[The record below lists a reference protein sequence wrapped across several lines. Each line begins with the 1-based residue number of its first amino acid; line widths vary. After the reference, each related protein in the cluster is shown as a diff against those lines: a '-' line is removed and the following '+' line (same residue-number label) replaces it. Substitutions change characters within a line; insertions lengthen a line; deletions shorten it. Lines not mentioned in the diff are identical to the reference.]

1 MKSSK
6 TQSHEKSV
14 VLGITGASGAV
25 YALGLLRQLRFQRVP
40 VDLIISSNG
49 WNLLRRETEIKDEKS
64 LLSHPAGGEVPT
76 EGIRLHDNENLDSPL
91 SSGSYQVRGMVI
103 CPCSTKT
110 LSAVAIGACRSLI
123 ERAAEV
129 MLKERRPLLLVT
141 RESPYS
147 LTQIENMRSATLAGA
162 TVLPAS
168 PAFYHQPKTIADLV
182 DFIVARMLDQ
192 LGLAQTLVKPWA
204 GR

>member
-1 MKSSK
+1 MKSLK
-6 TQSHEKSV
+6 TQNHEKSV

-25 YALGLLRQLRFQRVP
+25 YALGLLRQLCFQRVP

-49 WNLLRRETEIKDEKS
+49 WNLLRHEAGIKDETS
-64 LLSHPAGGEVPT
+64 FLSHLAGGEVPT

-91 SSGSYQVRGMVI
+91 SSGSYPVRGMVI

-110 LSAVAIGACRSLI
+110 LSAVATGACRSLI

-147 LTQIENMRSATLAGA
+147 LMQIENMRSATLAGA

-168 PAFYHQPKTIADLV
+168 PAFYHRPKTIADLV
-182 DFIVARMLDQ
+182 DFIVARVLDQ
-192 LGLAQTLVKPWA
+192 LGLAQTLVKPWD